1 MPNNYQKEKLI
12 VERRISA
19 MERNG
24 MRHLSCTISP
34 APKDIAQNEIESLL
48 AGLDYYRA
56 EGIEKVILQ
65 DKWMG
70 SYVAIYLYSNLED
83 TKFFSRGGYVINHLD
98 RGRLLNAVRSLHST
112 LIKDN
117 ITEAVCEAE
126 LMPWSALGDGLIN
139 REFKNY
145 YQLHR
150 DNLQFLMNSSIAQKL
165 KFLLDSKSYKEYTQD
180 KSNAKSH
187 VKRQY
192 EALEALVCEGVLPN
206 TYQYAKSLNLYKAQ
220 LDKYGKQ
227 SEDYWIEPFNLVYT
241 VRDGKKELNTD
252 NSYFFPDAP
261 ILDLNNFDAA
271 VRQGYE
277 YLQSKK
283 DIEGIMIKPLQS
295 RIIGIPHAL
304 KVRNNEYLQ
313 LIYGIKFD
321 QDYKYYLTKRRVDR
335 KIRASIKD
343 YEIHCALNVAET
355 ASERKNL
362 YLAALDQERFIEQ
375 LDKRL

>member
-1 MPNNYQKEKLI
+1 MKYNFQKEKKY
-12 VERRISA
+12 VQSRINSF
-19 MERNG
+19 ETNG
-24 MRHLSCTISP
+24 LRTWACTIAPSP
-34 APKDIAQNEIESLL
+34 KNLERNEIESLYSGL
-48 AGLDYYRA
+48 ALYKDY
-56 EGIEKVILQ
+56 GISKVILNP
-65 DKWMG
+65 KFMG
-70 SYVAIYLYSNLED
+70 SYVSILLSKFLED
-83 TKFFSRGGYVINHLD
+83 TKVFSRKGYVVNHID
-98 RGRLLNAVRSLHST
+98 RARLLQAVKPMHDNMIKNNIDSLSY
-112 LIKDN
+112 
-117 ITEAVCEAE
+117 EGE
-126 LMPWSALGDGLIN
+126 LCPWSALGDGLIN

-145 YQLHR
+145 YQLHT

-206 TYQYAKSLNLYKAQ
+206 TYQYAKSLNLYKEQ
-220 LDKYGKQ
+220 LDKYGRY
-227 SEDYWIEPFNLVYT
+227 SDDFWVEPFNLVYT
-241 VRDGKKELNTD
+241 VRDGVKELNTD

-277 YLQSKK
+277 YLQYKK

-355 ASERKNL
+355 ANERKYL

>member
-34 APKDIAQNEIESLL
+34 APKDIAHNEIESLL

-70 SYVAIYLYSNLED
+70 SYVVIYLYSNLED

-145 YQLHR
+145 YQLHT

-206 TYQYAKSLNLYKAQ
+206 TYQYAKSLNLYKEQ
-220 LDKYGKQ
+220 LDKYGRY
-227 SEDYWIEPFNLVYT
+227 SDDFWVEPFNLVYT
-241 VRDGKKELNTD
+241 VRDGVKELNTD

-277 YLQSKK
+277 YLQYKK

-295 RIIGIPHAL
+295 RILGIPHAL
-304 KVRNNEYLQ
+304 KVRNNSYLQ

-321 QDYKYYLTKRRVDR
+321 KDYEYYLTRRKVER
-335 KIRASIKD
+335 KIKASVKD
-343 YEIHCALNVAET
+343 YEIHCALNCAET
-355 ASERKNL
+355 PQARKKW

>member
-1 MPNNYQKEKLI
+1 MPNNYQKEKQIAERI
-12 VERRISA
+12 VA
-19 MERNG
+19 GMERNG

-34 APKDIAQNEIESLL
+34 AQKDIARNEIESLL

-56 EGIEKVILQ
+56 ANIEKIILQ
-65 DKWMG
+65 PKWMG
-70 SYVAIYLYSNLED
+70 SYCAIYLYSNIED

-98 RGRLLNAVRSLHST
+98 RGRLLNAVKDLHT
-112 LIKDN
+112 KLIKDDV
-117 ITEAVCEAE
+117 TEVVFESE
-126 LMPWSALGDGLIN
+126 LCPWSALGDGLIN
-139 REFKNY
+139 REFRNY
-145 YQLHR
+145 YNLHK
-150 DNLQFLMNSSIAQKL
+150 DNLDFLMRSSITQKL
-165 KFLLDSKSYKEYTQD
+165 NTLYDSAPYKEYAQN
-180 KSNAKSH
+180 KAGAKSH

-192 EALEALVCEGVLPN
+192 ESLEALVCDGVLPN
-206 TYQYAKSLNLYKAQ
+206 TYQYAKSLNLYKEQ

-271 VRQGYE
+271 VSQGYE
-277 YLQSKK
+277 YLQYKK

-355 ASERKNL
+355 ANERKYL